1 MATAV
6 SPGVAKVTKKRS
18 WRGATIAA
26 LLLSTSL
33 LGLAVISQDD
43 GKIHLERMAMPEQIQ
58 GCTADADCTLVDQ
71 ISCCACQS
79 GGGQAAVNK
88 RMRPQLKAF
97 LQGACR
103 KRVPCVDV
111 SACRS
116 DLTPVCWDNVC
127 TVTTPG
133 RS

>member
-1 MATAV
+1 MD
-6 SPGVAKVTKKRS
+6 RS
-18 WRGATIAA
+18 LRIRFV
-26 LLLSTSL
+26 L
-33 LGLAVISQDD
+33 LGGLFLTLLVLSLVLSSFYKATSRV
-43 GKIHLERMAMPEQIQ
+43 K
-58 GCTADADCTLVDQ
+58 TLVIPPDVTSCSKDEDCGLTDQ
-71 ISCCACQS
+71 IGCCPCGS

-103 KRVPCVDV
+103 KRVPCVDI

-127 TVTTPG
+127 TLTTPG
-133 RS
+133 RT

>member
-1 MATAV
+1 MD
-6 SPGVAKVTKKRS
+6 RS
-18 WRGATIAA
+18 LRIRFA
-26 LLLSTSL
+26 LLGGLFLTLLVLSLVLSSFYKATSR
-33 LGLAVISQDD
+33 V
-43 GKIHLERMAMPEQIQ
+43 K
-58 GCTADADCTLVDQ
+58 TLVIPPDVTSCSKDEDCGVTNQ
-71 ISCCACQS
+71 IGCCPCETS
-79 GGGQAAVNK
+79 GGQAAVNK